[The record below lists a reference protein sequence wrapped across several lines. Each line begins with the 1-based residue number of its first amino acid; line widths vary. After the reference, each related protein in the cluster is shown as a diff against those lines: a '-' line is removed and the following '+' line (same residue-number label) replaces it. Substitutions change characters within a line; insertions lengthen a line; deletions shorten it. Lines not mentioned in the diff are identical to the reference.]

1 MKLVSSFAVAAVV
14 PLALALGVSA
24 CNTDPS
30 KGKTKATVAEAVSVA
45 APGATSANGSVYE
58 FSQANSKLDFVGAKV
73 TGKNEGS
80 VGTFSGK
87 IQSPDGKPESSSVSV
102 DIDVTSLTADIAKLT
117 NHLKSADFF
126 DVEKFPRATFAST
139 SIKAGG
145 EKGATHTVTGNL
157 TMHGVT
163 KSISFPATIR
173 ILPDSAEADAEFG
186 INRKDFG
193 IMYAGKADDLI
204 RDDVLIK
211 LTIRA
216 KKAGA

>member
-1 MKLVSSFAVAAVV
+1 M
-14 PLALALGVSA
+14 PLLLLGLALGIWA
-24 CNTDPS
+24 CNTDPAKDKS
-30 KGKTKATVAEAVSVA
+30 KATVAEAVSVA
-45 APGATSANGSVYE
+45 APGAPSANGTVYA
-58 FSQANSKLDFVGAKV
+58 FSQANSKLEFVGAKV

-80 VGTFSGK
+80 LGTFSGK
-87 IQSPDGKPESSSVSV
+87 IVSPDGKPESSTVSV
-102 DIDVTSLTADIAKLT
+102 EIDVTSISAGIEKLT

-126 DVEKFPRATFAST
+126 DVEKFPKATFVST
-139 SIKAGG
+139 SVKPGG

-173 ILPDSAEADAEFG
+173 LTPDSAEADAEFG

-193 IMYAGKADDLI
+193 VMYAGKADDLI

>member
-1 MKLVSSFAVAAVV
+1 MKFVS
-14 PLALALGVSA
+14 LASLTFVLGVCA
-24 CNTDPS
+24 CNSDPAKDKS
-30 KGKTKATVAEAVSVA
+30 KATVAEAVSVA
-45 APGATSANGSVYE
+45 APSANGTVYA
-58 FSQANSKLDFVGAKV
+58 FSQADSKIEFVGAKV
-73 TGKNEGS
+73 TGKDEGS
-80 VGTFSGK
+80 LGTFSGK

-102 DIDVTSLTADIAKLT
+102 EIDATSISADVPKLT

-126 DVEKFPRATFAST
+126 DVEKFPKASFVST
-139 SIKAGG
+139 SVKPGG

-173 ILPDSAEADAEFG
+173 LSADSAQADAEFA

-193 IMYAGKADDLI
+193 ILYAGKADDLI

-216 KKAGA
+216 KKAGS

>member
-1 MKLVSSFAVAAVV
+1 MRSFALVL
-14 PLALALGVSA
+14 LAFGLGTFA

-30 KGKTKATVAEAVSVA
+30 KDKSKATVAEAVSVA
-45 APGATSANGSVYE
+45 PPSANGTVYA
-58 FSQANSKLDFVGAKV
+58 FSQADSKIEFVGAKV
-73 TGKNEGS
+73 TGKDEGS
-80 VGTFSGK
+80 LGTFSGK

-102 DIDVTSLTADIAKLT
+102 DIDATSITADVPKLT

-126 DVEKFPRATFAST
+126 DVEKFPKASFVST
-139 SIKAGG
+139 SVKPGG

-173 ILPDSAEADAEFG
+173 ISPDSAQADAEFG

-193 IMYAGKADDLI
+193 ILYSGKADDLI
-204 RDDVLIK
+204 RDEVLIK

-216 KKAGA
+216 KKASA

>member
-1 MKLVSSFAVAAVV
+1 V
-14 PLALALGVSA
+14 
-24 CNTDPS
+24 
-30 KGKTKATVAEAVSVA
+30 
-45 APGATSANGSVYE
+45 
-58 FSQANSKLDFVGAKV
+58 
-73 TGKNEGS
+73 
-80 VGTFSGK
+80 
-87 IQSPDGKPESSSVSV
+87 SPDGKPESSTVSV
-102 DIDVTSLTADIAKLT
+102 EIDVTSISAGIEKLT

-126 DVEKFPRATFAST
+126 DVEKFPKATFVST
-139 SIKAGG
+139 SVKPGG

-173 ILPDSAEADAEFG
+173 LAPDSAEADAEFA

-193 IMYAGKADDLI
+193 VMYAGKADDLI